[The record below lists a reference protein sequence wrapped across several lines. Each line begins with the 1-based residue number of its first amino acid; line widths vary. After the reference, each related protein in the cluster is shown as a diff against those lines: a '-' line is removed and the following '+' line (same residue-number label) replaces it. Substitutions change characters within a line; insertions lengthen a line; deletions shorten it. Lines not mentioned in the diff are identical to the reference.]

1 MPPSASAVQQ
11 QRRCKSDKRIR
22 LCRVYSLLQWYSKL
36 LLSIWGIAFE
46 LDQRQSHLFDS
57 LLLLLLGRDRELIS
71 CFNFFVYQSGF
82 SPLKSNENHPKIACA
97 SSPFFRSPSSMD
109 EKKIHSAAE
118 REFTVW
124 SRSSIHCFPYLSLS
138 LSLFRFIFAYSLLS
152 TWTTKSFVI
161 FIYYNDIGTHMLRG
175 PPTTTKY
182 ELLNFAFC
190 LFLSTSFLFRL
201 SSLRDSLSTRILDIS
216 LLENTKAEK
225 IVRFSIQWPVR
236 GMIKDLLTLEI
247 RSA

>member
-1 MPPSASAVQQ
+1 MVLSREGRRRAPKNSWTSCRLCNWAWLTIVCADITMPPSASAVQQ
-11 QRRCKSDKRIR
+11 RRYGKATKGFASVECIVFSSDI
-22 LCRVYSLLQWYSKL
+22 VL

-57 LLLLLLGRDRELIS
+57 LLLLLLGRDRKLIS

-97 SSPFFRSPSSMD
+97 SSPFFSIAVADD

-138 LSLFRFIFAYSLLS
+138 LFLSSALFFAYSLLS

-182 ELLNFAFC
+182 ELLNSPFV
-190 LFLSTSFLFRL
+190 
-201 SSLRDSLSTRILDIS
+201 SLSLLLFFSNSRRSVILCR
-216 LLENTKAEK
+216 LEY
-225 IVRFSIQWPVR
+225 
-236 GMIKDLLTLEI
+236 
-247 RSA
+247 

>member
-71 CFNFFVYQSGF
+71 CFNFFVYESGF

-138 LSLFRFIFAYSLLS
+138 FSLPLYFSPIAFSALGRRNLLWFSS
-152 TWTTKSFVI
+152 TTMISGRICCGVPLRLPNMNSWTLPFV
-161 FIYYNDIGTHMLRG
+161 
-175 PPTTTKY
+175 
-182 ELLNFAFC
+182 
-190 LFLSTSFLFRL
+190 
-201 SSLRDSLSTRILDIS
+201 SLS
-216 LLENTKAEK
+216 
-225 IVRFSIQWPVR
+225 
-236 GMIKDLLTLEI
+236 
-247 RSA
+247 